1 MSKGKIKYIQEESI
15 ASEIGLEKGDVV
27 KRVNNSPLGD
37 IIDYIIATSDDYVE
51 IEIEQMNG
59 DIVIFEIEK
68 EFNEDLGIV
77 FDPPTIEPIK
87 RCQNNCTFCFINQ
100 MPPQMR
106 DTLYIKDDDYRLS
119 FLSGSYITGTNITD
133 EDIQRII
140 DYNLSPL
147 YISVHQTGRERD
159 KLLGRNKSFSIMNFL
174 KKLKAGNIEFHTQIV
189 IVPGLNDGE
198 HLKSTLDDLHSLK
211 PNIVSIAI
219 VPVGLTRFRSNLD
232 QLTPLSNEGARDIVG
247 IAKNYYNDDN
257 IVFVSDEIYA
267 KAEYKM
273 PSEEY
278 YQGYLQLENGIG
290 MVRLL
295 IDEFTSALE
304 NFSDII
310 KKKVFDKKHY
320 VITGTLASNYIEELL
335 YKIKEVNTTFDYKVI
350 AVKNEFFGN
359 SVSVAGLLVGED
371 IIRALDKLKDD
382 NCKVLIPR
390 NSLNFEKTMFL
401 DDLQLNDLLSKYNFD
416 ICVTDIDGT
425 KLIENILNE
434 EVN

>member
-1 MSKGKIKYIQEESI
+1 VSKGKIKYIQEESI